1 MSWTIS
7 QQFAHRNEGKKTW
20 LTDDRIQLLNDIG
33 FIWTP
38 HLKKMGG
45 EKKKAAKA
53 VSEDPDEDMAREE
66 GEDAVMEN
74 LKTEQPE
81 YEPKKDNDEPGAG
94 GTTAV

>member
-1 MSWTIS
+1 
-7 QQFAHRNEGKKTW
+7 
-20 LTDDRIQLLNDIG
+20 
-33 FIWTP
+33 
-38 HLKKMGG
+38 MGG

-53 VSEDPDEDMAREE
+53 VSEDPDEDMAREEE